1 MALAPYCSIHHLK
14 IKGVSSDPER
24 SVGTRF
30 DNCRRIVE
38 KNLKLSK
45 KNEQMKGEGQV
56 LSQEGGARSFLKGM
70 KTRAGLVVYSCYQ
83 SRLFLFL
90 LPVER
95 KARCLPDD
103 D

>member
-1 MALAPYCSIHHLK
+1 M
-14 IKGVSSDPER
+14 
-24 SVGTRF
+24 
-30 DNCRRIVE
+30 E

-45 KNEQMKGEGQV
+45 KNEKMKG
-56 LSQEGGARSFLKGM
+56 GGDRFFPRRWTVRFLKGM
-70 KTRAGLVVYSCYQ
+70 KTRACLAVYSCYQ

-103 D
+103 DLTNFFEASAVDFTFVSF